1 MSNTISLILPFPPSV
16 NACWRNINGKTLISA
31 KGRAFRANAAAA
43 IYEQLRRRPK
53 AITEHVSVI
62 VKMYPPSKRRMDI
75 DNYLKAPFDALTHAG
90 IWSDDVQV
98 RRAVIEWHEVVK
110 GGRFEIE
117 IRPINAE
124 LEKYHESPMDINPH
138 HYS

>member
-1 MSNTISLILPFPPSV
+1 MNSSITLILPFPPSV

-43 IYEQLRRRPK
+43 IYEQLRKRPK

-62 VKMYPPSKRRMDI
+62 VKMYPPTKHRRDI

-90 IWSDDVQV
+90 VWNDDQV
-98 RRAVIEWHEVVK
+98 KHADITWCEVVK
-110 GGRFEIE
+110 DGRFEIE
-117 IRPINAE
+117 IRPFNAE
-124 LEKYHESPMDINPH
+124 VEKIS
-138 HYS
+138 

>member
-1 MSNTISLILPFPPSV
+1 MNSSITLILPFPPSV

-31 KGRAFRANAAAA
+31 KGRAFRANATAA
-43 IYEQLRRRPK
+43 IYEQLRKRPK
-53 AITEHVSVI
+53 AITKHVSVT
-62 VKMYPPSKRRMDI
+62 VRMYPPSKRRMDI

-90 IWSDDVQV
+90 VWSDDVQV

-117 IRPINAE
+117 IKPLNATV
-124 LEKYHESPMDINPH
+124 EKIS
-138 HYS
+138 

>member
-1 MSNTISLILPFPPSV
+1 MNSSITLILPFPPSV

-43 IYEQLRRRPK
+43 IYEQLRKRPK

-62 VKMYPPSKRRMDI
+62 VKMYPPTKHRRDI

-90 IWSDDVQV
+90 VWNDDDQV
-98 RRAVIEWHEVVK
+98 KHADITWCEVVK
-110 GGRFEIE
+110 DGRFEIE
-117 IRPINAE
+117 IRPFNAE
-124 LEKYHESPMDINPH
+124 VEKIS
-138 HYS
+138 

>member
-62 VKMYPPSKRRMDI
+62 VKMYPPSNRRMDI

-90 IWSDDVQV
+90 VWSDDVQV

-124 LEKYHESPMDINPH
+124 LEKIS
-138 HYS
+138 

>member
-31 KGRAFRANAAAA
+31 KGRAFRANAMAV
-43 IYEQLRRRPK
+43 IYEQLRKRPK

-62 VKMYPPSKRRMDI
+62 VKMYPPTNHRRDI

-90 IWSDDVQV
+90 VWKDDDQV
-98 RRAVIEWHEVVK
+98 KHADITWCEVVK
-110 GGRFEIE
+110 GGRFEIT
-117 IRPINAE
+117 INLLDSA
-124 LEKYHESPMDINPH
+124 NAVA
-138 HYS
+138 